1 MQWRCVCGC
10 HQAGSSSNQIKGNRK
25 CYPNIVHTVGLLLSC
40 KAFQVRSPEDIVRW
54 EASEAYQVANSL
66 SRDWLTEQLSIA
78 HYVFVYNF
86 KQEYL
91 GFVIAIG
98 DAVKGKKLTDE
109 VKVLR

>member
-1 MQWRCVCGC
+1 M
-10 HQAGSSSNQIKGNRK
+10 
-25 CYPNIVHTVGLLLSC
+25 
-40 KAFQVRSPEDIVRW
+40 RSPEDIVRW
-54 EASEAYQVANSL
+54 EASEAYQVADSL
-66 SRDWLTEQLSIA
+66 SSIA

-109 VKVLR
+109 VRVL